1 MATYALPDE
10 LNDYAD
16 AHTTAP
22 PDHLR
27 RLAEETV
34 ATQTAPQM
42 LTSPAAA
49 RLLELLAWS
58 LQARRALEIGT
69 YTGHSALAIAAG
81 MPADGRVITCELDPD
96 RARFA
101 REHIDATPYADRID
115 IRVGPAL
122 ETIATL
128 DGPFDLVFI
137 DADKA
142 GYPDY
147 FHAVVPLL
155 SERGVVVLD
164 NMLRGG
170 DVLDPDAGGDV
181 EVTKRLNA
189 ELASDPRGVAV
200 LLTVRDGMTVWR
212 RA

>member
-1 MATYALPDE
+1 MSTYALPDR

-16 AHTTAP
+16 AHTTPP
-22 PDHLR
+22 PDYLR
-27 RLAEETV
+27 RLADETV
-34 ATQTAPQM
+34 ATQTSTAM

-58 LQARRALEIGT
+58 LQARRVLEIGT
-69 YTGHSALAIAAG
+69 YTGHSALAMAVG
-81 MPADGRVITCELDPD
+81 MPDGGEVITCELDPE

-101 REHIDATPYADRID
+101 RKHMDATPYGDRIE

-122 ETIATL
+122 DTIATL
-128 DGPFDLVFI
+128 VAPFDLVFI
-137 DADKA
+137 DADKS

-147 FHAVVPLL
+147 FHAALPLL
-155 SERGVVVLD
+155 SERGVIVFD

-170 DVLDPDAGGDV
+170 RVLDPEPGGDV
-181 EVTKRLNA
+181 AVTQRLNEA
-189 ELASDPRGVAV
+189 LARDPRGSAV

>member
-16 AHTTAP
+16 AHTTP
-22 PDHLR
+22 PPAFMRD
-27 RLAEETV
+27 LAEETR
-34 ATQTAPQM
+34 ATQSSPAM

-49 RLLELLAWS
+49 RFLELLAYATR
-58 LQARRALEIGT
+58 ARRVLEVGT
-69 YTGHSALAIAAG
+69 YTGHSALAMAAG
-81 MPADGRVITCELDPD
+81 MADDGELITCELDPE
-96 RARFA
+96 RARFT
-101 REHIDATPYADRID
+101 REHVDRTPYGDRID

-122 ETIATL
+122 DTIATL

-142 GYPDY
+142 GYRDY
-147 FHAVVPLL
+147 FHAALPLL
-155 SERGVVVLD
+155 ADRGLIVLD

-170 DVLDPDAGGDV
+170 RVLDPDADPDV
-181 EVTKRLNA
+181 ALTHTLNRD
-189 ELASDPRGVAV
+189 LADDPRGVAV
-200 LLTVRDGMTVWR
+200 LLTIRDGMTVWR

>member
-16 AHTTAP
+16 AHTTPP

-34 ATQTAPQM
+34 ATQSSPDM
-42 LTSPAAA
+42 LTSVSAG
-49 RLLELLAWS
+49 RLLELLAWA

-69 YTGHSALAIAAG
+69 YTAHSALAIAAG
-81 MPADGRVITCELDPD
+81 MPEDGRVITCELDPE

-101 REHIDATPYADRID
+101 REHIDASPYADRID

-128 DGPFDLVFI
+128 EGPFDLVFI

-142 GYPDY
+142 GYPGY
-147 FHAVVPLL
+147 FHAALPLL
-155 SERGVVVLD
+155 SDRGVIVLD

-170 DVLDPDAGGDV
+170 RVLDPDPGDDV
-181 EVTKRLNA
+181 AVTKRLNE
-189 ELASDPRGVAV
+189 ELAADPRGIAV

>member
-1 MATYALPDE
+1 MSTFALPDR
-10 LNDYAD
+10 LNDYGD
-16 AHTTAP
+16 AHTTPP

-27 RLAEETV
+27 RLADATM
-34 ATQTAPQM
+34 ATQTATQM

-58 LQARRALEIGT
+58 LQARRVLEIGT
-69 YTGHSALAIAAG
+69 YTGHSALAMAAG
-81 MPADGRVITCELDPD
+81 MAEGGEVITCELDPE

-101 REHIDATPYADRID
+101 REHLDATPFGERIE
-115 IRVGPAL
+115 IRMGRAL
-122 ETIATL
+122 DTIATL

-137 DADKA
+137 DADKG

-147 FHAVVPLL
+147 FHAVLPLL
-155 SERGVVVLD
+155 AERGVIVFD

-170 DVLDPDAGGDV
+170 RVLDPDASDDV
-181 EVTKRLNA
+181 AVTQRLN
-189 ELASDPRGVAV
+189 EDLARDPRGVAV